1 MSSFAEQ
8 QTEWIINNIL
18 VNGGWIIDNKPEK
31 NVYFQKARPEHQH
44 LLESF
49 SKKKGYKKP
58 DYILYQ
64 EDKLA
69 GIIEAK
75 RGGEPLDKALKQAT
89 EYAEMLKAP
98 LVFASNGAY
107 VETYHLTKDKP
118 LFINGE
124 KVDRLIK
131 YKEAVEF
138 IKSDKNEIYTFP
150 IEFIKSKED
159 LIRIFKK
166 VNNLLR
172 KANIFAGYDRISE
185 FSSILFLKLISEQE
199 GEKSYWN
206 SIKKQDDDFLLSY
219 LNGTVIKALEDKYNG
234 GVFSEINLK
243 KASVMRQ
250 IINIV
255 DPLVLSDIKTD
266 IKGDAF
272 EYFLKNMNQA
282 DNDLGQY
289 FTPRHIVK
297 AMVHLIDP
305 KFKETIYDPFCGTGG
320 FLIEAFNHIKENS
333 IIKTEKDRKIL
344 RENTLFGR
352 DATKVSTI
360 AKKNMILHGDGHSNI
375 EEKDSLE
382 HPIEKKMSVIL
393 TNIPFSLKDVDY
405 TDKYYHGL
413 GKKNGDAICVL
424 HCLDALEEGGRM
436 ALVVPEGFLFKKELK
451 EIRKFLLSRANL
463 ELIISLPQG
472 VFLPY
477 TGVKTDILY
486 FTNAHKPEVR
496 EGYYY
501 FEVKKD
507 GFTLDAHRRKIDGVN
522 DIHKLEA
529 TNIRKGEKELL
540 KEQGFEFIDF
550 EKVRA
555 NNYNLV
561 GSVYRITNITSK
573 YQVLPLEEVCL
584 EIKNGIAVKQ
594 NKFKGNYKVSR
605 IESIANGVFNI
616 NKTQYTDDLPSDN
629 DFLEFGDI
637 LFSHINSF
645 DHLAKTAMY
654 LGNDKSVIHGINLIK
669 LKPNKCMINPTY
681 LSYILKSNKFVN
693 TAQKLGQRAVNQ
705 ASIRVSELRKLSI
718 PVPSLDKQ
726 QEIINELDSYQ
737 KIVDGAKQIVSNYK
751 PYFRVGKNW
760 DIVKLK
766 DVILDIKDGGTPPRK
781 NNNSDIYFNGNIGWC
796 VVKDIKPEIY
806 DTNEKLTE
814 IGLQNCSSKI
824 WPIDSIIISLGAT
837 IGKVGIA
844 KIPVATKQGLSG
856 MVVDKIKI
864 LPQYLFY
871 VLQEKKIE
879 IQNMASG
886 ATIKEVRPCK
896 LVEQLHFFL
905 PPLHMQQEIVE
916 QLEQERKMIDSQKEI
931 IKLFE
936 AKIQNRLNSL
946 WQSEEENESVAD
958 KAIFDTLIK
967 QASKP
972 LES

>member
-1 MSSFAEQ
+1 MSNFAEQ
-8 QTEWIINNIL
+8 QTEWILNNIL
-18 VNGGWIIDNKPEK
+18 VNGGWIIDNLPKK

-44 LLESF
+44 LLENF
-49 SKKKGYKKP
+49 SNKKGYKKP
-58 DYILYQ
+58 DYILYK

-75 RGGEPLDKALKQAT
+75 RGGESLDKALKQAT

-107 VETYHLTKDKP
+107 VETYHLTENKP

-138 IKSDKNEIYTFP
+138 IKSGKNEIYTFP
-150 IEFIKSKED
+150 PELIKSKED

-219 LNGTVIKALEDKYNG
+219 LNGTVIKTLEDKYNG

-297 AMVHLIDP
+297 AMVHLINP

-320 FLIEAFNHIKENS
+320 FLIEAFNHIKEKK
-333 IIKTEKDRKIL
+333 IIKTEEERKIL

-382 HPIEKKMSVIL
+382 HPIEKKMSAIL

-405 TDKYYHGL
+405 TDSYYHGL

-463 ELIISLPQG
+463 ELIVSLPQG

-486 FTNAHKPEVR
+486 FSNAHKPEVR

-501 FEVKKD
+501 FEVKND
-507 GFTLDAHRRKIDGVN
+507 GFTLDAHRRKIESVN

-529 TNIRKGEKELL
+529 INIRKGEKELL

-555 NNYNLV
+555 NDYNLV
-561 GSVYRITNITSK
+561 GSVYRELKKSSGYKIAKLS
-573 YQVLPLEEVCL
+573 EVCSIDWGNTNL
-584 EIKNGIAVKQ
+584 TKEIYLKNGKYEVFSASGSDGLSNDFEHTGEAVILSAIGARCGKCFYAQGKWTAIKNTIII
-594 NKFKGNYKVSR
+594 R
-605 IESIANGVFNI
+605 
-616 NKTQYTDDLPSDN
+616 P
-629 DFLEFGDI
+629 
-637 LFSHINSF
+637 
-645 DHLAKTAMY
+645 
-654 LGNDKSVIHGINLIK
+654 
-669 LKPNKCMINPTY
+669 LKN
-681 LSYILKSNKFVN
+681 
-693 TAQKLGQRAVNQ
+693 
-705 ASIRVSELRKLSI
+705 
-718 PVPSLDKQ
+718 
-726 QEIINELDSYQ
+726 QEIILKYLFYILNNEAFWNKKGGAQPFITLASARNQYLPLPSLEEQKKIVDELDSYH
-737 KIVDGAKQIVSNYK
+737 QIVESITSSIRYWK
-751 PYFRVGKNW
+751 PYFEIDKNWKIIKIGDYIETKYGYTAVNNNRGDFRYLRTTDISDSFTLKNKPVFINTFDDIDNFLIKKHDVFITRSGSVGKSFIALEDMQAVFASYLVRLRFNQSF
-760 DIVKLK
+760 INPL
-766 DVILDIKDGGTPPRK
+766 
-781 NNNSDIYFNGNIGWC
+781 YFLYYSNTDNYWSQVG
-796 VVKDIKPEIY
+796 
-806 DTNEKLTE
+806 KLT
-814 IGLQNCSSKI
+814 
-824 WPIDSIIISLGAT
+824 D
-837 IGKVGIA
+837 
-844 KIPVATKQGLSG
+844 
-856 MVVDKIKI
+856 
-864 LPQYLFY
+864 
-871 VLQEKKIE
+871 VLTQPNLNAEKMKMIE
-879 IQNMASG
+879 M
-886 ATIKEVRPCK
+886 P
-896 LVEQLHFFL
+896 L
-905 PPLHMQQEIVE
+905 PPLHIQQEIVGR
-916 QLEQERKMIDSQKEI
+916 LEQEHKMIDSQKEI

-936 AKIQNRLNSL
+936 AKIQNKLNSI
-946 WQSEEENESVAD
+946 WQFEEEN
-958 KAIFDTLIK
+958 KINK
-967 QASKP
+967 
-972 LES
+972 

>member
-18 VNGGWIIDNKPEK
+18 VNGGWIIDNRRKK

-44 LLESF
+44 LLENF
-49 SKKKGYKKP
+49 SNKKGYKKP
-58 DYILYQ
+58 DYILYK

-75 RGGEPLDKALKQAT
+75 RGGESLDKALKQAT
-89 EYAEMLKAP
+89 EYADMLEAP

-107 VETYHLTKDKP
+107 VETYHLTQKQP

-138 IKSDKNEIYTFP
+138 INLGKNEIYTFP
-150 IEFIKSKED
+150 PEFIKSKED
-159 LIRIFKK
+159 LICIFKK

-333 IIKTEKDRKIL
+333 IIKTEEDRKIL

-382 HPIEKKMSVIL
+382 YPIEKKMSAIL

-405 TDKYYHGL
+405 TDSYYNGL

-436 ALVVPEGFLFKKELK
+436 AVIVPEGFLFKKELK
-451 EIRKFLLSRANL
+451 EIRKFLLLQANL
-463 ELIISLPQG
+463 ELIVSLPQG

-501 FEVKKD
+501 FEVKND
-507 GFTLDAHRRKIDGVN
+507 GFTLDAHRRKIESVN

-529 TNIRKGEKELL
+529 INIRKGEKELL
-540 KEQGFEFIDF
+540 KEQGFEFINF
-550 EKVRA
+550 EQVRD
-555 NNYNLV
+555 NDYNLV
-561 GSVYRITNITSK
+561 GNVYRELKKSSGYKIVKLS
-573 YQVLPLEEVCL
+573 EVCSIDWGNTNL
-584 EIKNGIAVKQ
+584 TKEIYLKNGKYEVFSASGSDGLSNDFEHTGEAVILSAIGARCGKCFYAQGKWTAIKNTIII
-594 NKFKGNYKVSR
+594 R
-605 IESIANGVFNI
+605 
-616 NKTQYTDDLPSDN
+616 P
-629 DFLEFGDI
+629 
-637 LFSHINSF
+637 
-645 DHLAKTAMY
+645 
-654 LGNDKSVIHGINLIK
+654 
-669 LKPNKCMINPTY
+669 LKN
-681 LSYILKSNKFVN
+681 
-693 TAQKLGQRAVNQ
+693 
-705 ASIRVSELRKLSI
+705 
-718 PVPSLDKQ
+718 
-726 QEIINELDSYQ
+726 QEIILKYLFYILNNEAFWNKKGGAQPFITLASARNQYLPLPSLEEQKKIVDELDSYH
-737 KIVDGAKQIVSNYK
+737 QIVESITSSIRYWK
-751 PYFRVGKNW
+751 PYFKNDKNWKIIKIGDYIETKYGYTAINNNRGDFRYLRTTDISDSFTLKNKPVFINTFDDINNFLIKKHDVFITRSGSVGKSFIALEDMQAVFASYLVRLRFNQSF
-760 DIVKLK
+760 INPL
-766 DVILDIKDGGTPPRK
+766 
-781 NNNSDIYFNGNIGWC
+781 YFLYYSNTDNYWSQ
-796 VVKDIKPEIY
+796 VD
-806 DTNEKLTE
+806 KLT
-814 IGLQNCSSKI
+814 
-824 WPIDSIIISLGAT
+824 D
-837 IGKVGIA
+837 
-844 KIPVATKQGLSG
+844 
-856 MVVDKIKI
+856 
-864 LPQYLFY
+864 
-871 VLQEKKIE
+871 VLTQPNLNAEKMKMIE
-879 IQNMASG
+879 M
-886 ATIKEVRPCK
+886 P
-896 LVEQLHFFL
+896 L
-905 PPLHMQQEIVE
+905 PPLHIQQEIVE
-916 QLEQERKMIDSQKEI
+916 KLEQERKMIDSQKEI

-936 AKIQNRLNSL
+936 AKIQSRLNSI
-946 WQSEEENESVAD
+946 WQFEEENEPVAD
-958 KAIFDTLIK
+958 KATFDTLIK
-967 QASKP
+967 AASKP
-972 LES
+972 LQS

>member
-1 MSSFAEQ
+1 MSHFAEQ

-18 VNGGWIIDNKPEK
+18 VNGGWIIDNKPKK

-75 RGGEPLDKALKQAT
+75 RGGELLDKALKQAT

-107 VETYHLTKDKP
+107 VETYHLTKKKP

-124 KVDRLIK
+124 KVDKLIK

-138 IKSDKNEIYTFP
+138 IKSDNNEIYTFP
-150 IEFIKSKED
+150 IELIKSKED

-333 IIKTEKDRKIL
+333 IIKTEEDRKIL

-375 EEKDSLE
+375 EELDSLE
-382 HPIEKKMSVIL
+382 HPIQKKMSAIL

-405 TDKYYHGL
+405 TNLYHNGL
-413 GKKNGDAICVL
+413 GKKNGDAVCVL

-436 ALVVPEGFLFKKELK
+436 AIIVPEGFLFKKELK
-451 EIRKFLLSRANL
+451 EVRKFLLSRANL

-501 FEVKKD
+501 FEVKND
-507 GFTLDAHRRKIDGVN
+507 GFTLDAHRRKTESVN

-529 TNIRKGEKELL
+529 INIRKGEKELL
-540 KEQGFEFIDF
+540 KEQGFDFIDF
-550 EKVRA
+550 ESVIN

-561 GSVYRITNITSK
+561 GSFYRNSENFSSTLMVNEKKSTITLGEVIQIICGERITKKNNEGQKYPVYGGGGISFFTNQFNHSNALVISRFGMSKECTRYIKRKFWLLDSGFIVKSKTDKILQSFIDIILLNMKDVIFSCGRGMAQRNIDFEQFK
-573 YQVLPLEEVCL
+573 NIKIPFLP
-584 EIKNGIAVKQ
+584 I
-594 NKFKGNYKVSR
+594 
-605 IESIANGVFNI
+605 
-616 NKTQYTDDLPSDN
+616 
-629 DFLEFGDI
+629 
-637 LFSHINSF
+637 
-645 DHLAKTAMY
+645 
-654 LGNDKSVIHGINLIK
+654 
-669 LKPNKCMINPTY
+669 
-681 LSYILKSNKFVN
+681 
-693 TAQKLGQRAVNQ
+693 
-705 ASIRVSELRKLSI
+705 
-718 PVPSLDKQ
+718 SLQ
-726 QEIINELDSYQ
+726 QEIVDEINTYQ
-737 KIVDGAKQIVSNYK
+737 KIIDGAKQIVSNWK
-751 PYFRVGKNW
+751 PWVNIKNNEYDQVCLKDLLQNIKSKFIKIKKQDCNILGKYPVISQERGYNIGYIDLDSGFISKQDLPLILFGDHTLEVKYIENEFFVGA
-760 DIVKLK
+760 DGVKLLKLDNEVLAKYVYYFMKSK
-766 DVILDIKDGGTPPRK
+766 DFIKQ
-781 NNNSDIYFNGNIGWC
+781 I
-796 VVKDIKPEIY
+796 
-806 DTNEKLTE
+806 
-814 IGLQNCSSKI
+814 QQQ
-824 WPIDSIIISLGAT
+824 IS
-837 IGKVGIA
+837 GKYYTRHWTIA
-844 KIPVATKQGLSG
+844 KNVNIP
-856 MVVDKIKI
+856 
-864 LPQYLFY
+864 
-871 VLQEKKIE
+871 
-879 IQNMASG
+879 
-886 ATIKEVRPCK
+886 
-896 LVEQLHFFL
+896 L
-905 PPLHMQQEIVE
+905 PPPHIQQEIVE

-936 AKIQNRLNSL
+936 AKIQSRLNAL
-946 WQSEEENESVAD
+946 WQSEEENELGHV
-958 KAIFDTLIK
+958 
-967 QASKP
+967 Q
-972 LES
+972 E

>member
-1 MSSFAEQ
+1 MSNFAEQ
-8 QTEWIINNIL
+8 QTEWILNNIL
-18 VNGGWIIDNKPEK
+18 VNGGWIIDNLPKK

-44 LLESF
+44 LLENF
-49 SKKKGYKKP
+49 SNKKGYKKP
-58 DYILYQ
+58 DYILYK

-75 RGGEPLDKALKQAT
+75 RGGESLDKALKQAT

-107 VETYHLTKDKP
+107 VETYHLTENKP

-138 IKSDKNEIYTFP
+138 IKSGKNEIYTFP
-150 IEFIKSKED
+150 PELIKSKED

-219 LNGTVIKALEDKYNG
+219 LNGTVIKTLEDKYNG

-297 AMVHLIDP
+297 AMVHLINP

-333 IIKTEKDRKIL
+333 IIKTEEEHKIL

-382 HPIEKKMSVIL
+382 HPIEKKMSAIL

-405 TDKYYHGL
+405 TDSYYHGL

-463 ELIISLPQG
+463 ELIVSLPQG

-486 FTNAHKPEVR
+486 FSNAHKPEVR

-501 FEVKKD
+501 FEVKND
-507 GFTLDAHRRKIDGVN
+507 GFTLDAHRRKIESVN

-529 TNIRKGEKELL
+529 INIRKGEKELL

-555 NNYNLV
+555 NDYNLV
-561 GSVYRITNITSK
+561 GSVYRELKKSSGYKIAKLS
-573 YQVLPLEEVCL
+573 EVCSIDWGNTNL
-584 EIKNGIAVKQ
+584 TKEIYLKNGKYEVFSASGSDGLSNDFEHTGEAVILSAIGARCGKCFYAQGKWTAIKNTIII
-594 NKFKGNYKVSR
+594 R
-605 IESIANGVFNI
+605 
-616 NKTQYTDDLPSDN
+616 P
-629 DFLEFGDI
+629 
-637 LFSHINSF
+637 
-645 DHLAKTAMY
+645 
-654 LGNDKSVIHGINLIK
+654 
-669 LKPNKCMINPTY
+669 LKN
-681 LSYILKSNKFVN
+681 
-693 TAQKLGQRAVNQ
+693 
-705 ASIRVSELRKLSI
+705 
-718 PVPSLDKQ
+718 
-726 QEIINELDSYQ
+726 QEIILKYLFYILNNEAFWNKKGGAQPFITLASARNQYLPLPSLEEQKKIVDELDSYH
-737 KIVDGAKQIVSNYK
+737 QIVESITSSIRYWK
-751 PYFRVGKNW
+751 PYFEIDKNWKIIKIGDYIETKYGYTAVNNNRGDFRYLRTTDISDSFTLKNKPVFINTFDDIDNFLIKKHDVFITRSGSVGKSFIALEDMQAVFASYLVRLRFNQSF
-760 DIVKLK
+760 INPL
-766 DVILDIKDGGTPPRK
+766 
-781 NNNSDIYFNGNIGWC
+781 YFLYYSNTDNYWSQVG
-796 VVKDIKPEIY
+796 
-806 DTNEKLTE
+806 KLT
-814 IGLQNCSSKI
+814 
-824 WPIDSIIISLGAT
+824 D
-837 IGKVGIA
+837 
-844 KIPVATKQGLSG
+844 
-856 MVVDKIKI
+856 
-864 LPQYLFY
+864 
-871 VLQEKKIE
+871 VLTQPNLNAEKMKMIE
-879 IQNMASG
+879 M
-886 ATIKEVRPCK
+886 P
-896 LVEQLHFFL
+896 L
-905 PPLHMQQEIVE
+905 PPLHIQQEIVGR
-916 QLEQERKMIDSQKEI
+916 LEQEHKMIDSQKEI

-936 AKIQNRLNSL
+936 AKIQNKLNSI
-946 WQSEEENESVAD
+946 WQFEEEN
-958 KAIFDTLIK
+958 KINK
-967 QASKP
+967 
-972 LES
+972 

>member
-1 MSSFAEQ
+1 MSNFAEQ
-8 QTEWIINNIL
+8 QTEWILNNIL
-18 VNGGWIIDNKPEK
+18 VNGGWIIDNLPKK

-44 LLESF
+44 LLENF
-49 SKKKGYKKP
+49 SNKKGYKKP
-58 DYILYQ
+58 DYILYK

-75 RGGEPLDKALKQAT
+75 RGGESLDKALKQAT

-107 VETYHLTKDKP
+107 VETYHLTENKP

-138 IKSDKNEIYTFP
+138 IKSGKNEIYTFP
-150 IEFIKSKED
+150 PELIKSKED

-219 LNGTVIKALEDKYNG
+219 LNGTVIKTLEDKYNG

-297 AMVHLIDP
+297 AMVHLINP

-333 IIKTEKDRKIL
+333 IIKTEEERKIL

-382 HPIEKKMSVIL
+382 HPIEKKMSAIL

-405 TDKYYHGL
+405 TDSYYHGL

-463 ELIISLPQG
+463 ELIVSLPQG

-486 FTNAHKPEVR
+486 FSNAHKPEVR

-501 FEVKKD
+501 FEVKND
-507 GFTLDAHRRKIDGVN
+507 GFTLDAHRRKIESVN

-529 TNIRKGEKELL
+529 INIRKGEKELL

-555 NNYNLV
+555 NDYNLV
-561 GSVYRITNITSK
+561 GSVYRELKKSSGYKIAKLS
-573 YQVLPLEEVCL
+573 EVCSIDWGNTNL
-584 EIKNGIAVKQ
+584 TKEIYLKNGKYEVFSASGSDGLSNDFEHTGEAVILSAIGARCGKCFYAQGKWTAIKNTIII
-594 NKFKGNYKVSR
+594 R
-605 IESIANGVFNI
+605 
-616 NKTQYTDDLPSDN
+616 P
-629 DFLEFGDI
+629 
-637 LFSHINSF
+637 
-645 DHLAKTAMY
+645 
-654 LGNDKSVIHGINLIK
+654 
-669 LKPNKCMINPTY
+669 LKN
-681 LSYILKSNKFVN
+681 
-693 TAQKLGQRAVNQ
+693 
-705 ASIRVSELRKLSI
+705 
-718 PVPSLDKQ
+718 
-726 QEIINELDSYQ
+726 QEIILKYLFYILNNEAFWNKKGGAQPFITLASARNQYLPLPSLEEQKKIVDELDSYH
-737 KIVDGAKQIVSNYK
+737 QIVESITSSIRYWK
-751 PYFRVGKNW
+751 PYFEIDKNWKIIKIGDYIETKYGYTAVNNNRGDFRYLRTTDISDSFTLKNKPVFINTFDDIDNFLIKKHDVFITRSGSVGKSFIALEDMQAVFASYLVRLRFNQSF
-760 DIVKLK
+760 INPL
-766 DVILDIKDGGTPPRK
+766 
-781 NNNSDIYFNGNIGWC
+781 YFLYYSNTDNYWSQVG
-796 VVKDIKPEIY
+796 
-806 DTNEKLTE
+806 KLT
-814 IGLQNCSSKI
+814 
-824 WPIDSIIISLGAT
+824 D
-837 IGKVGIA
+837 
-844 KIPVATKQGLSG
+844 
-856 MVVDKIKI
+856 
-864 LPQYLFY
+864 
-871 VLQEKKIE
+871 VLTQPNLNAEKMKMIE
-879 IQNMASG
+879 M
-886 ATIKEVRPCK
+886 P
-896 LVEQLHFFL
+896 L
-905 PPLHMQQEIVE
+905 PPLHIQQEIVGR
-916 QLEQERKMIDSQKEI
+916 LEQEHKMIDSQKEI

-936 AKIQNRLNSL
+936 AKIQNKLNSI
-946 WQSEEENESVAD
+946 WQFEEEN
-958 KAIFDTLIK
+958 KINK
-967 QASKP
+967 
-972 LES
+972 

>member
-1 MSSFAEQ
+1 MSYFAEQ

-18 VNGGWIIDNKPEK
+18 VNGGWIIDNKPKK

-89 EYAEMLKAP
+89 EYADMLEAP

-107 VETYHLTKDKP
+107 VETYHLIEKKP

-150 IEFIKSKED
+150 PEFIKSKED

-297 AMVHLIDP
+297 AMVHLINP
-305 KFKETIYDPFCGTGG
+305 KFKETVYDPFCGTGG

-333 IIKTEKDRKIL
+333 IIKTEEDRKIL

-375 EEKDSLE
+375 EELDSLE
-382 HPIEKKMSVIL
+382 HPIQKKMSAIL
-393 TNIPFSLKDVDY
+393 TNIPFSLKDIDY
-405 TDKYYHGL
+405 TDSYYHGL

-436 ALVVPEGFLFKKELK
+436 AIIVPEGFLFKKELK
-451 EIRKFLLSRANL
+451 EVRKFLLSRANL
-463 ELIISLPQG
+463 ELIVSLPQG

-501 FEVKKD
+501 FEIKND
-507 GFTLDAHRRKIDGVN
+507 GFTLDAHRRKIESVN

-529 TNIRKGEKELL
+529 INIRKGEKELL

-550 EKVRA
+550 EKIRD
-555 NNYNLV
+555 NDYNLL
-561 GSVYRITNITSK
+561 GNVYREFKKSSGYKIVKLS
-573 YQVLPLEEVCL
+573 EVCSIDWGNTNL
-584 EIKNGIAVKQ
+584 TKEIYLKN
-594 NKFKGNYKVSR
+594 GNYKVFSA
-605 IESIANGVFNI
+605 SG
-616 NKTQYTDDLPSDN
+616 KDGLSN
-629 DFLEFGDI
+629 DFEHTDEAVI
-637 LFSHINSF
+637 LSAIGARCGKCFY
-645 DHLAKTAMY
+645 AQGKWTA
-654 LGNDKSVIHGINLIK
+654 IK
-669 LKPNKCMINPTY
+669 NTIIIRPLKN
-681 LSYILKSNKFVN
+681 
-693 TAQKLGQRAVNQ
+693 
-705 ASIRVSELRKLSI
+705 
-718 PVPSLDKQ
+718 
-726 QEIINELDSYQ
+726 QEIILKYLFYILNNEAFWNKKGGAQPFITLASARNQYLPLPSLEEQKKIVDELDSYH
-737 KIVDGAKQIVSNYK
+737 QIVESITSSISYWK
-751 PYFRVGKNW
+751 PYFKIDKNW
-760 DIVKLK
+760 EIIKIGDICTKIYAGGDAPK
-766 DVILDIKDGGTPPRK
+766 HNFSAIKTDEFNIPIYSNGIEK
-781 NNNSDIYFNGNIGWC
+781 NALYGYTNVFKFNQAC
-796 VVKDIKPEIY
+796 VTVSAR
-806 DTNEKLTE
+806 
-814 IGLQNCSSKI
+814 G
-824 WPIDSIIISLGAT
+824 T
-837 IGKVGIA
+837 IGYAVPRNEPFYPIVRLLVLVPKECVDYRYLAYAINSIDLKKSGSTTPQLT
-844 KIPVATKQGLSG
+844 IPELSSHA
-856 MVVDKIKI
+856 I
-864 LPQYLFY
+864 
-871 VLQEKKIE
+871 
-879 IQNMASG
+879 
-886 ATIKEVRPCK
+886 C
-896 LVEQLHFFL
+896 L
-905 PPLHMQQEIVE
+905 PPLDKQQEIVE

-936 AKIQNRLNSL
+936 AKIQSRLNAL
-946 WQSEEENESVAD
+946 WQPEEENELVAD
-958 KAIFDTLIK
+958 KSVFDTLIK
-967 QASKP
+967 AASEP
-972 LES
+972 LQS

>member
-1 MSSFAEQ
+1 MSNFAEQ
-8 QTEWIINNIL
+8 QTEWILNNIL
-18 VNGGWIIDNKPEK
+18 VNGEWVINNTPKK

-44 LLESF
+44 LLENF

-58 DYILYQ
+58 DYILYT
-64 EDKLA
+64 EYKLA

-75 RGGEPLDKALKQAT
+75 RGGESLDKALKQAT
-89 EYAEMLKAP
+89 EYADMLEAP

-107 VETYHLTKDKP
+107 VETYHLTENKP

-138 IKSDKNEIYTFP
+138 IKSGKNEIYTFP
-150 IEFIKSKED
+150 PELIKSKED

-219 LNGTVIKALEDKYNG
+219 LNGTVIKTLEDKYHG

-333 IIKTEKDRKIL
+333 IIKTEEDRKIL

-382 HPIEKKMSVIL
+382 HPIEKKMSAIL

-405 TDKYYHGL
+405 TDSYYNGL

-436 ALVVPEGFLFKKELK
+436 AVIVPEGFLFKKELK

-463 ELIISLPQG
+463 ELIVSLPQG
-472 VFLPY
+472 IFLPY

-486 FTNAHKPEVR
+486 FTNAHKPQTR

-507 GFTLDAHRRKIDGVN
+507 GFTLDAHRRKIDGAN

-529 TNIRKGEKELL
+529 INIRKGEKELL
-540 KEQGFEFIDF
+540 KKQGFEFIDF

-555 NNYNLV
+555 NDYNLV
-561 GSVYRITNITSK
+561 GNVYREHIKNNEYINVK
-573 YQVLPLEEVCL
+573 LFEVCNFL
-584 EIKNGIAVKQ
+584 NGYA
-594 NKFKGNYKVSR
+594 FKSNNFSKVENSKRLQVIR
-605 IESIANGVFNI
+605 IGDI
-616 NKTQYTDDLPSDN
+616 NKNSGVVNIEEKIYHKKVGFDK
-629 DFLEFGDI
+629 FIIRYGDI
-637 LFSHINSF
+637 LV
-645 DHLAKTAMY
+645 AMTGATVGKVG
-654 LGNDKSVIHGINLIK
+654 L
-669 LKPNKCMINPTY
+669 Y
-681 LSYILKSNKFVN
+681 LSNADALLNQRVGLLKVNSNALKSYIYYILRHQKFYDYCQDFAIGTTQGN
-693 TAQKLGQRAVNQ
+693 ISAQQILDF
-705 ASIRVSELRKLSI
+705 SI
-718 PVPSLDKQ
+718 PLISLPEQ
-726 QEIINELDSYQ
+726 QEIVNELDSYQ
-737 KIVDGAKQIVSNYK
+737 KIVDGAKQIVDNWK
-751 PYFRVGKNW
+751 PYFKVHDGYEIRNLGDIAKLVRGPFGGSLKKEIFVESGFKVYEQSNCIKNDVKIGHYYITESKYKEMIRFSVQEN
-760 DIVKLK
+760 DILM
-766 DVILDIKDGGTPPRK
+766 
-781 NNNSDIYFNGNIGWC
+781 S
-796 VVKDIKPEIY
+796 
-806 DTNEKLTE
+806 
-814 IGLQNCSSKI
+814 CS
-824 WPIDSIIISLGAT
+824 GT
-837 IGKVGIA
+837 IGKVLLLNNTFEKGIINQALLKITPAQSVFPKYLYWYMLSNINFDNRGIA
-844 KIPVATKQGLSG
+844 
-856 MVVDKIKI
+856 
-864 LPQYLFY
+864 
-871 VLQEKKIE
+871 
-879 IQNMASG
+879 IQNIISVSELKN
-886 ATIKEVRPCK
+886 TKIS
-896 LVEQLHFFL
+896 L
-905 PPLHMQQEIVE
+905 PPLHIQQEIVE
-916 QLEQERKMIDSQKEI
+916 KLEQERRMIDSQKEI

-936 AKIQNRLNSL
+936 AKIQNKLNSIL
-946 WQSEEENESVAD
+946 Q
-958 KAIFDTLIK
+958 I
-967 QASKP
+967 
-972 LES
+972 